1 MNYSYFDAN
10 NNYESNKDA
19 AKVQELG
26 AELRFSMSKIGVIQM
41 KYSFYQID
49 YLGNSGSNL
58 AYEMLQ
64 GLSNGN
70 NQIWN
75 LNIQQRLGQNLQIN
89 FNYDG
94 RISGSSDA
102 IHIGRMEARYLF

>member
-1 MNYSYFDAN
+1 MNLNIF
-10 NNYESNKDA
+10 
-19 AKVQELG
+19 
-26 AELRFSMSKIGVIQM
+26 
-41 KYSFYQID
+41 SFYQID
-49 YLGNSGSNL
+49 YLGNAGSNL

-75 LNIQQRLGQNLQIN
+75 LNIQQRLGQNLQVN

-94 RISGSSDA
+94 RISGSSNV